1 MHIIKI
7 LTRFIYTIS
16 EVQCEGNPSEPCYI
30 LSGATTV
37 YSQDLSRDV
46 IQQDVAVGIQEIFD
60 SGLLTEMFDE
70 IVGAVLLDSSLNP
83 ATPIPTFVPQPTSA
97 PDILPGT
104 VAPTDAPNVNPGTF
118 SPTSQASSPT
128 IRPVPTI
135 SLSPTT
141 IFRPTGEPTPFPTG
155 PTVPPPT
162 TGSNNDDSDP
172 PLFPLWAWIT
182 LGVGVGTLILVCLY
196 FNLASNQKPTLE
208 SDKNKHNRLESKDFS
223 TDDDISYVPPAGP
236 LDSNQKKDSSAPGSN
251 RYLLN
256 TTSGDENRISMK
268 PDGENNMMNSPTV
281 VIYEEEEE
289 EEEDQEG
296 DDSEDGEQDEEE
308 GGTILGEFQVVA
320 TTNENLGSESDAG
333 DENEEDEGEGDEYDD
348 DEGEDEGEEAEYE
361 DEDEEGSSFEEESYT
376 EEGTC

>member
-1 MHIIKI
+1 
-7 LTRFIYTIS
+7 
-16 EVQCEGNPSEPCYI
+16 
-30 LSGATTV
+30 V

-289 EEEDQEG
+289 EEDQEG